1 MLEEYKKRAE
11 CFRNPKAKKKQ
22 VWQEISN
29 EMAKYGYTVDADAID
44 KKFRNMKSRYLVIKD
59 NNDKKKTT
67 GTGRIS
73 WPYFDIMSEIFL
85 DDRTVNPNLVMAS
98 TILANNNGN
107 NNKTNNNDKNNKIK
121 ETATFEKSSV
131 TDNSSDQEDENI
143 LSPASSSSNNSSI
156 CRKSM
161 LKNKIRKRNK
171 PIDLYRKKNI
181 EIEEERNMELKM
193 IRQSIQENNII
204 QKLEVLRQALSQ
216 EGKLYFLLVIGK

>member
-121 ETATFEKSSV
+121 ETATFEKSSA

-204 QKLEVLRQALSQ
+204 QKQKLEVLRQALSQ
-216 EGKLYFLLVIGK
+216 EGKL

>member
-22 VWQEISN
+22 VWQEISD

-44 KKFRNMKSRYLVIKD
+44 KKFRNMKSRYLIIKD

-67 GTGRIS
+67 DTGRIS
-73 WPYFDIMSEIFL
+73 WPYLDIMSEIFL

-98 TILANNNGN
+98 TILADNNGN
-107 NNKTNNNDKNNKIK
+107 NNKTNNNGKNYKIK
-121 ETATFEKSSV
+121 ETATFEKSSA

-156 CRKSM
+156 CKKSM

-204 QKLEVLRQALSQ
+204 QKQKLEVLRQALSQ
-216 EGKLYFLLVIGK
+216 EGKL

>member
-1 MLEEYKKRAE
+1 MLEEYKKRVE

-22 VWQEISN
+22 VWQEISDEIAN
-29 EMAKYGYTVDADAID
+29 YGYTVDADAID

-107 NNKTNNNDKNNKIK
+107 NNKINNNDKNNKIK
-121 ETATFEKSSV
+121 ETATFEKSSA
-131 TDNSSDQEDENI
+131 TDNSSDQENENI

-171 PIDLYRKKNI
+171 PIDLYRKKN
-181 EIEEERNMELKM
+181 RN
-193 IRQSIQENNII
+193 
-204 QKLEVLRQALSQ
+204 
-216 EGKLYFLLVIGK
+216 

>member
-1 MLEEYKKRAE
+1 MLEEYKKRAK

-44 KKFRNMKSRYLVIKD
+44 KKFRNMKSRYLIIKD

-73 WPYFDIMSEIFL
+73 WSYFDIMSEIFL

-121 ETATFEKSSV
+121 ETATFEKSSA

-204 QKLEVLRQALSQ
+204 QKQKLEVLRQALSQ
-216 EGKLYFLLVIGK
+216 EGKLYF

>member
-1 MLEEYKKRAE
+1 MLEEYKKRAK

-22 VWQEISN
+22 IWQEISD

-44 KKFRNMKSRYLVIKD
+44 KKFRNMKSRYLIIKD

-121 ETATFEKSSV
+121 ETATFEKSSA
-131 TDNSSDQEDENI
+131 TDNSSDQENENI

-204 QKLEVLRQALSQ
+204 QKQKLEVLRQALSQ
-216 EGKLYFLLVIGK
+216 EGKL

>member
-22 VWQEISN
+22 VWQEISD

-121 ETATFEKSSV
+121 EIATFENLV
-131 TDNSSDQEDENI
+131 LPTIQV
-143 LSPASSSSNNSSI
+143 
-156 CRKSM
+156 
-161 LKNKIRKRNK
+161 IRKMK
-171 PIDLYRKKNI
+171 IFYR
-181 EIEEERNMELKM
+181 RHLVV
-193 IRQSIQENNII
+193 QII
-204 QKLEVLRQALSQ
+204 QVFVKKVC
-216 EGKLYFLLVIGK
+216 